1 MNINVTLIAQVI
13 VFILL
18 VLFTMK
24 FVWPPIVKAL
34 DERANKIAEG
44 LSAAERG
51 KADLEKAEKKAEE
64 VLAQAYKQVS
74 ATIASADQR
83 AGIIRKEAKEMAEK
97 EAELILK
104 KVKDEIAQ
112 TVAQARAD
120 LRQEVTKLAIAG
132 AEKILRKEIDSSK
145 YAEDLRRLGEE
156 L

>member
-64 VLAQAYKQVS
+64 VLAKHINRFQ
-74 ATIASADQR
+74 
-83 AGIIRKEAKEMAEK
+83 
-97 EAELILK
+97 
-104 KVKDEIAQ
+104 
-112 TVAQARAD
+112 
-120 LRQEVTKLAIAG
+120 
-132 AEKILRKEIDSSK
+132 
-145 YAEDLRRLGEE
+145 RRLPALIREPA
-156 L
+156 LFAKKPKKWRKKRLNLF

>member
-24 FVWPPIVKAL
+24 FVWPPIAQAL

-51 KADLEKAEKKAEE
+51 KADLEKAEKKVEE
-64 VLAQAYKQVS
+64 VLAQERKQVS

-83 AGIIRKEAKEMAEK
+83 ADIIRKEAKEIAEK
-97 EAELILK
+97 EAELILSK
-104 KVKDEIAQ
+104 AKDE
-112 TVAQARAD
+112 VAQAVAKARAD
-120 LRQEVTKLAIAG
+120 LREEVARLAVAG
-132 AEKILRKEIDSSK
+132 AEKILRKEINSSK

>member
-24 FVWPPIVKAL
+24 FVWPPIAQAL

-51 KADLEKAEKKAEE
+51 KADLEKAEKKVEE
-64 VLAQAYKQVS
+64 VLAQARKQVS

-83 AGIIRKEAKEMAEK
+83 ADIIRKEAKEIAEK
-97 EAELILK
+97 EAELILSK
-104 KVKDEIAQ
+104 AKDE
-112 TVAQARAD
+112 VAQAVAKARAD
-120 LRQEVTKLAIAG
+120 LREEVARLAVAG
-132 AEKILRKEIDSSK
+132 AEKILRKEINSSK